1 MITRVETNFKTLSGT
16 HTFGQV
22 TLISGPNGSGKT
34 ALIQSAQV
42 ATTTEVSDVQSR
54 NVKSSGKINEIFN
67 DTDIRVHFD
76 DDSAPAIFKVQN
88 GGQQH
93 RPPLNPVVWLMPEVD
108 KLWSSNSKSIIAKLL
123 SFISIDPEKPWDAIS
138 EHLRKSAR
146 KLVPKGTPV
155 TEMFT
160 LLHKQTSDAMSDSNK
175 KAKALREEAKTLAG
189 LLANVTVKDVEQL
202 TARKKELSI
211 ELETI
216 SPIIGGDICPHCN
229 HVTSGSA
236 NPEYTRRRTEIARL
250 QTEIET
256 SQNMK
261 ATHQHHLDRQAALP
275 QLTLEAEQNASLY
288 QSIKAEAAS
297 ANARILNEVASSIA
311 KMLNAYLPFQ
321 VIIDPNA
328 DFCIQ
333 KKIILPNGQAKAG
346 PGLSGA
352 EEILVL
358 AALGTLMADP
368 SKDTII
374 LFPDRGWAPDNLS
387 AALNILCA
395 SAEKHPRI
403 QYILQ
408 ATVTPTV
415 EPASTS
421 FKSIYL

>member
-67 DTDIRVHFD
+67 DTDIRVHFA
-76 DDSAPAIFKVQN
+76 DDSAPAIFRVQN

-108 KLWSSNSKSIIAKLL
+108 KLWASNSKSIIAKLL
-123 SFISIDPEKPWDAIS
+123 SFISIDPEKPWDAIP

-160 LLHKQTSDAMSDSNK
+160 LLHKQASDAMADSNK

-189 LLANVTVKDVEQL
+189 LLANVTVKDVDQL
-202 TARKKELSI
+202 AARKKELST
-211 ELETI
+211 ELESI
-216 SPIIGGDICPHCN
+216 SPVIGGDTCPHCN

-261 ATHQHHLDRQAALP
+261 ATHQHHLDRQSALP

-297 ANARILNEVASSIA
+297 ANARILNEVSSSIA
-311 KMLNAYLPFQ
+311 TMLNAYLPFQ
-321 VIIDPNA
+321 VVIDPSA

-333 KKIILPNGQAKAG
+333 KKIILPNGQTKAG

-387 AALNILCA
+387 AALNILCT

-415 EPASTS
+415 EPESTL

>member
-1 MITRVETNFKTLSGT
+1 
-16 HTFGQV
+16 
-22 TLISGPNGSGKT
+22 
-34 ALIQSAQV
+34 
-42 ATTTEVSDVQSR
+42 
-54 NVKSSGKINEIFN
+54 
-67 DTDIRVHFD
+67 
-76 DDSAPAIFKVQN
+76 
-88 GGQQH
+88 
-93 RPPLNPVVWLMPEVD
+93 
-108 KLWSSNSKSIIAKLL
+108 
-123 SFISIDPEKPWDAIS
+123 
-138 EHLRKSAR
+138 
-146 KLVPKGTPV
+146 
-155 TEMFT
+155 
-160 LLHKQTSDAMSDSNK
+160 
-175 KAKALREEAKTLAG
+175 
-189 LLANVTVKDVEQL
+189 
-202 TARKKELSI
+202 
-211 ELETI
+211 
-216 SPIIGGDICPHCN
+216 
-229 HVTSGSA
+229 
-236 NPEYTRRRTEIARL
+236 
-250 QTEIET
+250 
-256 SQNMK
+256 MK